1 MQAQG
6 EPEKGTEKDV
16 TPPEFSVTVTPY
28 EREDSNIRGLA
39 RIYFEDSFIV
49 NNVNILQGKE
59 KVFVAMPSYK
69 TKQKDEN
76 GKDTLVKLV
85 RNQAEMLVT
94 AEKIL
99 KQKKEKCSGQNQPEV
114 IIKRLQAEMKKLE
127 SSKIA
132 DYESYKAGKMEREAF
147 TEKKALID
155 TRKQEIL
162 SATDEME
169 AKLLV
174 EDEEQRQYQDAF
186 EIKKYIHLEK
196 YDKAVMAALILK
208 AEVVD
213 ENRLN
218 VVLSHTTPLKYEPV
232 EVFMSGVDQSS
243 VDKSTEEWLDH
254 IEEKLSYQKW
264 YCGHYHTEKK
274 IDKLEIMFE
283 NFDEFCVGM
292 E

>member
-28 EREDSNIRGLA
+28 EREGSNIRGLA

-218 VVLSHTTPLKYEPV
+218 VVWKHQDIYE
-232 EVFMSGVDQSS
+232 
-243 VDKSTEEWLDH
+243 
-254 IEEKLSYQKW
+254 
-264 YCGHYHTEKK
+264 K
-274 IDKLEIMFE
+274 IFSIL
-283 NFDEFCVGM
+283 
-292 E
+292 